1 MSYLDPKDPQAAAH
15 VISGLFPDGWMTEQA
30 SVMLK
35 LPEKPASVEVKL
47 FIPADAPAR
56 HVQLL
61 VDGQLVAEDTFAKD
75 GGHQL
80 AAPFQSPGPTATI
93 TVTVDKT
100 HAVPGDLRK
109 LGVVITGLGFR

>member
-1 MSYLDPKDPQAAAH
+1 MAD
-15 VISGLFPDGWMTEQA
+15 QA

-35 LPEKPASVEVKL
+35 LPEKLASVEVKL

-61 VDGQLVAEDTFAKD
+61 VDGRLVAEDTFPKD
-75 GGHQL
+75 GAYKL
-80 AAPFQSPGPTATI
+80 SAPFQATGPTATV
-93 TVTVDKT
+93 TVIVDKT
-100 HAVPGDLRK
+100 HSVPGDLRK